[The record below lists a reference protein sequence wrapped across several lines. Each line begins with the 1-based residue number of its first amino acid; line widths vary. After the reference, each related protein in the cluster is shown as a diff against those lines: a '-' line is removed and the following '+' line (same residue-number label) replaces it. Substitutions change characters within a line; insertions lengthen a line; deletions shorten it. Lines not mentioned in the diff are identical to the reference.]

1 MKSSLKRTL
10 GVILIALS
18 VLAAAIGFCQTMP
31 FWDLGMPCWD
41 ADIDRQEINSNTR
54 IVYCINFWPR
64 DAVSGAD
71 VDAGT
76 TNQNELT
83 VWEIN
88 LRRDEQTL
96 FVNNHLLNTGETY
109 KTSRWTPSINPWVL
123 STRGF
128 AIKNEGLLTS
138 IESPTSTDALYVSG
152 DVYEGWRIN
161 PLGFIILGSGIW
173 LFWQGKK
180 ELKQETLNTAKA
192 G

>member
-1 MKSSLKRTL
+1 MKPSSKRTL
-10 GVILIALS
+10 GIILIALS
-18 VLAAAIGFCQTMP
+18 VLAAAIGVCQTMP
-31 FWDLGMPCWD
+31 FWDLGLPCYD
-41 ADIDRQEINSNTR
+41 ANIDSQEINSNTR

-64 DAVSGAD
+64 DAVSGAWVED
-71 VDAGT
+71 GSTD
-76 TNQNELT
+76 QNELA
-83 VWEIN
+83 VLEIH

-109 KTSRWTPSINPWVL
+109 ETAGWTPSINPWVL
-123 STRGF
+123 YTHGF

-138 IESPTSTDALYVSG
+138 IESSTSTNALYVSG
-152 DVYEGWRIN
+152 DVYEGWSTN

-180 ELKQETLNTAKA
+180 ELRQEILNTAKA

>member
-1 MKSSLKRTL
+1 MKPSSKRTL
-10 GVILIALS
+10 GIILIALS

-31 FWDLGMPCWD
+31 FWDLRMPCWD

-109 KTSRWTPSINPWVL
+109 ETVRWTPSINPWL
-123 STRGF
+123 LFTRRVV
-128 AIKNEGLLTS
+128 IKNEGLLTAIVS
-138 IESPTSTDALYVSG
+138 STSTDALNVSG
-152 DVYEGWRIN
+152 DVYEGWFIN

-173 LFWQGKK
+173 LFWQGTK
-180 ELKQETLNTAKA
+180 ELKKEILNTAKA

>member
-1 MKSSLKRTL
+1 MNPSSKRTL

-18 VLAAAIGFCQTMP
+18 VLAAAIGVCQTARLA
-31 FWDLGMPCWD
+31 DLRMPCWD
-41 ADIDRQEINSNTR
+41 ADIDRQEINSSTR

-64 DAVSGAD
+64 DAASGAL
-71 VDAGT
+71 VDAGST
-76 TNQNELT
+76 AQDELA

-96 FVNNHLLNTGETY
+96 LVNDHLLNTGETY
-109 KTSRWTPSINPWVL
+109 ETARWTPTINPWVL
-123 STRGF
+123 FTHGF
-128 AIKNEGLLTS
+128 VIKNEGLFTS
-138 IESPTSTDALYVSG
+138 IESSTSTDALYVSG
-152 DVYEGWRIN
+152 DVYEDWLIN

-180 ELKQETLNTAKA
+180 ELKQVILDTAKA